1 MMTAVIIL
9 YLSDQLT
16 VFWWSLSSG
25 SLCERVKHVA
35 APPTWTQTR
44 LMDGA
49 SSVASFGLNY
59 RLPARGGWFYPAGRL
74 QDALT
79 ALITPSDGWKGRC
92 CNVPPDTLFTDKL
105 KRFAVW
111 NAALWLA
118 SLQITLRPPSAR
130 QKGKNK
136 EVVSVLRPLL
146 DLVCKHLGLCWT
158 RTWAVIE
165 FFPLSYF
172 EFQKSCLSRPNIFY
186 IFIRMKNPSSPVK
199 GHLKADEGLFS
210 SVCDIMW

>member
-16 VFWWSLSSG
+16 KLFWWSLSSG
-25 SLCERVKHVA
+25 SLCEQVKHVA
-35 APPTWTQTR
+35 APPTWTQTQ

-49 SSVASFGLNY
+49 SSVASFRLNY

-105 KRFAVW
+105 KHFAVW

-118 SLQITLRPPSAR
+118 SLQLALRPPSAR
-130 QKGKNK
+130 EKAKITNW
-136 EVVSVLRPLL
+136 S
-146 DLVCKHLGLCWT
+146 
-158 RTWAVIE
+158 
-165 FFPLSYF
+165 
-172 EFQKSCLSRPNIFY
+172 
-186 IFIRMKNPSSPVK
+186 PSSDRFWTWSVNTWVCVGP
-199 GHLKADEGLFS
+199 GHEQWLNSFLFLTLSSKSLVYPDQIFFTFS
-210 SVCDIMW
+210 SEWKIHLLL